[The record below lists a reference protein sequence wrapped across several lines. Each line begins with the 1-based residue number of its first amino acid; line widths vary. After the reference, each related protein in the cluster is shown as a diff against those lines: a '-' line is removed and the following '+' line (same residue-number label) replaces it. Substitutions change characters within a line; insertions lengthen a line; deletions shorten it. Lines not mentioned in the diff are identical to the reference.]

1 MTKQSINSGR
11 LPEKPHGSMNW
22 TPVTMLDVT
31 NNKTKE
37 KNNEKSN
44 NKGQIIK
51 RSKSKIQVIQHNTI
65 YNININMSVTNWVTN

>member
-1 MTKQSINSGR
+1 
-11 LPEKPHGSMNW
+11 
-22 TPVTMLDVT
+22 MLDVT